1 MITLQLVSTKKEM
14 QGVLALQQANL
25 RKNITQEEAESQ
37 GFLMAEY
44 DLPFLELL
52 HRVSP
57 GIIAKDGE
65 QVVGYSLVA
74 LPETARHHDLLADLV
89 ENIERCIFDGKPVEN
104 YAIVAQLCVSKEYR
118 GQDLVQKLYGSFRDH
133 YADQY
138 TYCVTDVAQANH
150 RSLKAHKK
158 RGFLVIDTLD
168 YGGIGWDIVLWDWQK
183 RPFKGSGEI
192 P

>member
-1 MITLQLVSTKKEM
+1 MITLQLVTTEQEM
-14 QGVLALQQANL
+14 EGVLALQQANL
-25 RKNITQEEAESQ
+25 RKNITQEEAETQ

-44 DLPFLELL
+44 DLVFLELL
-52 HRVSP
+52 HKTSP

-65 QVVGYSLVA
+65 KVVGYSLVA

-89 ENIERCIFDGKPVEN
+89 ENIERCTFQGKPVEN

-118 GQDLVQKLYGSFRDH
+118 GQDLVQKLYGGFRDH
-133 YADQY
+133 YAYQY

-150 RSLKAHKK
+150 RSLKAHQK
-158 RGFLVIDTLD
+158 RGFQVIDTLA

-183 RPFKGSGEI
+183 KAA
-192 P
+192 

>member
-1 MITLQLVSTKKEM
+1 MVDIKLVTNQAELE
-14 QGVLALQQANL
+14 GVLALQQANL
-25 RKNITQEEAESQ
+25 RKNISEEEAESQ

-52 HRVSP
+52 HRASP

-65 QVVGYSLVA
+65 EVVGYSLVA

-138 TYCVTDVAQANH
+138 AYCVTDVAQANH

-158 RGFLVIDTLD
+158 RGFQVIDTLD
-168 YGGIGWDIVLWDWQK
+168 YGGIGWDIVLWNWHKKAAQE
-183 RPFKGSGEI
+183 S
-192 P
+192 